1 MSNISLEQKN
11 CGGGKMRILIVD
23 NNVELC
29 QLLEEYLNNQ
39 PDFNVIG
46 LAHDGEQALAIT
58 QEDEY
63 DVMLLDITMPYLDG
77 IGVLER
83 MRTIN
88 LQKRPK
94 VIVMTAFGTDGLIS
108 RLTGLGADYFVMKPF
123 RLEMLAD
130 RIRQFC
136 EGNPSI
142 VSREQASAIES
153 TVNTEQRITKLL
165 HTMGVPPHYKG
176 FLYLKE
182 AVLMC
187 VEDGYFGGNLTKQ
200 MYPCLAAKF
209 KTTSGGV
216 EAAIRNAVL
225 AAWENGNT
233 EYIRHLC
240 DPHCDERIPTN
251 SLIIAKIAEESQ
263 IY

>member
-1 MSNISLEQKN
+1 
-11 CGGGKMRILIVD
+11 MRILIVD

-29 QLLEEYLNNQ
+29 QVLEEYLNAQ
-39 PDFNVIG
+39 PDLEVMG
-46 LAHDGEQALAIT
+46 VAHDGERALAIT
-58 QEDEY
+58 QQEEY
-63 DVMLLDITMPYLDG
+63 DLMLLDVTMPYLDG

-83 MRTIN
+83 LRMIE
-88 LQKRPK
+88 LPKRPK
-94 VIVMTAFGTDGLIS
+94 VIVITAFGTDGLMS
-108 RLTGLGADYFVMKPF
+108 RLTALGADYFVLKPF
-123 RLEMLAD
+123 RLEMLAQ

-136 EGNPSI
+136 GGIPSL
-142 VSREQASAIES
+142 VSHEHASTKES
-153 TVNTEQRITKLL
+153 ALNTQQRITKLL

-200 MYPCLAAKF
+200 MYPSLATKF
-209 KTTSGGV
+209 RTTSGGV
-216 EAAIRNAVL
+216 EAAIRNAVV

-233 EYIRHLC
+233 EYIRRLC
-240 DPHCDERIPTN
+240 DPHCSERIPTN

-263 IY
+263 VY